1 MKVVGFEELFAA
13 LHTPGLERVPD
24 GEGDFKIGDLVEVV
38 DVDEEAIVGI
48 LVDRFKTSIGESQ
61 TIQFLKLK
69 TPEGDL
75 VVTSKGDGF
84 GRSVRKL
91 G

>member
-1 MKVVGFEELFAA
+1 MKIVGFEELFAA

-38 DVDEEAIVGI
+38 DVDEEVIIGI
-48 LVDRFKTSIGESQ
+48 LIDRFKTYVGDGE
-61 TIQFLKLK
+61 TIQLLKLK
-69 TPEGDL
+69 TPEGDI

>member
-1 MKVVGFEELFAA
+1 MSSFEELFAA
-13 LHTPGLERVPD
+13 LHTPGLERVS
-24 GEGDFKIGDLVEVV
+24 GEEGDLKIGDLVEVV
-38 DVDEEAIVGI
+38 DVDGESVIGI
-48 LVDRFKTSIGESQ
+48 LIERFKTSIGEDQ
-61 TIQFLKLK
+61 TIQILNLK

-75 VVTSKGDGF
+75 IVTSKGDGF